1 MTGET
6 GRKIDPAPQIDRLA
20 SKLPKVLPSS
30 GAALVRRGTVILP
43 ANVPY
48 AWPHA
53 SGRHLYLASSD
64 STRGVGAAGDKHH
77 VTAFRIDPAS
87 GKLTPHATRYRCRPD
102 RSI

>member
-1 MTGET
+1 
-6 GRKIDPAPQIDRLA
+6 
-20 SKLPKVLPSS
+20 VLPSS